1 MQIFTVIVVSKY
13 LNCSVS
19 CIRTLV
25 RNKQIP
31 FFRIG
36 SKLNFN
42 KEAVDQW
49 IKNQE
54 IQNMQQTNYSSK
66 VNSLWMEVKNECKK
80 REARF
85 FCPSKNN

>member
-1 MQIFTVIVVSKY
+1 MKVYNVKEVAEY

-19 CIRTLV
+19 AIRTLV

-42 KEAVDQW
+42 KEAVDRW
-49 IKNQE
+49 VHNQE
-54 IQNMQQTNYSSK
+54 LQNMQQDNYELK
-66 VNSLWMEVKNECKK
+66 AKAL
-80 REARF
+80 
-85 FCPSKNN
+85 

>member
-1 MQIFTVIVVSKY
+1 MKIFNVKEVAEY

-19 CIRTLV
+19 AIRTLV

-42 KEAVDQW
+42 KEAVDRW
-49 IKNQE
+49 VHNQE
-54 IQNMQQTNYSSK
+54 LQNMQQDNYELK
-66 VNSLWMEVKNECKK
+66 AKAL
-80 REARF
+80 
-85 FCPSKNN
+85 

>member
-1 MQIFTVIVVSKY
+1 MQIFNVKEIAEY

-19 CIRTLV
+19 SIRTLV

-42 KEAVDQW
+42 KDAVDNW
-49 IKNQE
+49 IYNQE
-54 IQNMQQTNYSSK
+54 IQNIQKEDYSLK
-66 VNSLWMEVKNECKK
+66 IKN
-80 REARF
+80 F
-85 FCPSKNN
+85 